1 MKNIYVALLITTG
14 IITILIFPFFLH
26 TIKAATNITSTYPY
40 FYAWDDVDGF
50 WDFYNP
56 QTVTISGTKVAG
68 YASSTTNLGDLSLD
82 CYTTRNGNICL
93 TSNYGICN
101 GKGAT
106 HNTDGT
112 CSGAD
117 ATGNLSGFAWN
128 DNIGWISFCGG
139 LNSSGCPGSIPYGV
153 TIDSNGFLN
162 GYAWNDIVGW
172 ISFNCSNNGS
182 CNTSNYAVNTNWRST
197 STVGYLE
204 SNTIDASSIAT
215 LNSITWQGSC
225 GLTGTNLGFQIAT
238 SSSPSGPWNYIGPS
252 GTNADW
258 FGLPC
263 STSLLGGT
271 SNSCPAPG
279 TPICVTPG
287 AFQAR
292 YFRYKVKLQ
301 SNLLQNSSPVV
312 NDVILNFSK

>member
-1 MKNIYVALLITTG
+1 MAVIQKFLVAILV
-14 IITILIFPFFLH
+14 IIFIFILTISLNK
-26 TIKAATNITSTYPY
+26 IKAATNITSTSPY
-40 FYAWDDVDGF
+40 FYAWDDVNGF
-50 WDFYNP
+50 WDFYNT

-68 YASSTTNLGDLSLD
+68 YASATGIGDLSLD
-82 CYTTRNGNICL
+82 CFTTRNGNICS
-93 TSNYGICN
+93 TSNYGVCN

-106 HNTDGT
+106 HNTDGS

-117 ATGNLSGFAWN
+117 ATGNLSGFGWN

-139 LNSSGCPGSIPYGV
+139 LNSPNCPGSIPYGV

-182 CNTSNYAVNTNWRST
+182 CGSFNYAVNTLWRST

-204 SNTIDASSIAT
+204 SNTIDALTTST
-215 LNSITWQGSC
+215 LNSITWQGNC
-225 GLTGTNLGFQIAT
+225 GLAGTNLGFQIAT
-238 SSSPSGPWNYIGPS
+238 SSSPSGPWNFIGPS
-252 GTNADW
+252 GTNSDW

-263 STSLLGGT
+263 SSSLLGGT
-271 SNSCPAPG
+271 SNSCPAPNV
-279 TPICVTPG
+279 PICVTPG
-287 AFQAR
+287 NFQAR
-292 YFRYKVKLQ
+292 YFRYKIKLQ
-301 SNLLQNSSPVV
+301 SNLLQNSSPIV